1 MRLESKAMN
10 KNMEQ
15 ISVEHQFG
23 PFYDKSSKVLILGSI
38 PSPKSREQGFYYAH
52 PQNRF
57 WKIMERLFGTKLQT
71 IDEKKAFL
79 HKEHIALWDSIAS
92 CTIHGSADSAIENAT
107 ANDIKGLIEETRI
120 NAIFT
125 NGAKAHDIYMRYCL
139 KDTGMIPVKLPS
151 TSPANA
157 AYSLDR
163 LLESWKT
170 IQAILYS

>member
-1 MRLESKAMN
+1 
-10 KNMEQ
+10 MEELL
-15 ISVEHQFG
+15 IH
-23 PFYDKSSKVLILGSI
+23 PFPALYDEDSRILILGSF
-38 PSPKSREQGFYYAH
+38 PSVKSREEGFYYAH

-107 ANDIKGLIEETRI
+107 ANDIKGLVEKTRI
-120 NAIFT
+120 KTIFT

-157 AYSLDR
+157 AYSIDR
-163 LLESWKT
+163 LIESWEIVKHSLAD
-170 IQAILYS
+170 Q

>member
-1 MRLESKAMN
+1 
-10 KNMEQ
+10 MEELL
-15 ISVEHQFG
+15 IH
-23 PFYDKSSKVLILGSI
+23 PFPALYDEDSRILILGSF
-38 PSPKSREQGFYYAH
+38 PSVKSREEGFYYAH

-107 ANDIKGLIEETRI
+107 ANDIKGLIEKTRI

-139 KDTGMIPVKLPS
+139 KDTGMITVKLPS
-151 TSPANA
+151 TSPSNA
-157 AYSLDR
+157 AYSIDR

>member
-1 MRLESKAMN
+1 
-10 KNMEQ
+10 MEEQ
-15 ISVEHQFG
+15 LIH
-23 PFYDKSSKVLILGSI
+23 PFPALYDEDSRILILGSF
-38 PSPKSREQGFYYAH
+38 PSVKSREEGFYYAH

-57 WKIMERLFGTKLQT
+57 WKIMERLFGAKLQT

-107 ANDIKGLIEETRI
+107 ANDIKGLIGKTRI
-120 NAIFT
+120 KAIFT

-139 KDTGMIPVKLPS
+139 EDTGMIPVKLPS

-170 IQAILYS
+170 IQAILYP

>member
-1 MRLESKAMN
+1 
-10 KNMEQ
+10 MEELL
-15 ISVEHQFG
+15 IH
-23 PFYDKSSKVLILGSI
+23 PFPALYDEDSRILILGSF
-38 PSPKSREQGFYYAH
+38 PSVKSREEGFYYAH

-57 WKIMERLFGTKLQT
+57 WKILERLFGTKLQT

-92 CTIHGSADSAIENAT
+92 CAIHGSADSAIENAT
-107 ANDIKGLIEETRI
+107 ANDIKGLIEKTRI

>member
-1 MRLESKAMN
+1 
-10 KNMEQ
+10 MEELL
-15 ISVEHQFG
+15 IH
-23 PFYDKSSKVLILGSI
+23 PFPALYDEDSRILILGSF
-38 PSPKSREQGFYYAH
+38 PSVKSREEGFYYAH

-107 ANDIKGLIEETRI
+107 ANDIKGLIEKTRI

-139 KDTGMIPVKLPS
+139 KNTGMIPVKLPS

>member
-1 MRLESKAMN
+1 MR
-10 KNMEQ
+10 
-15 ISVEHQFG
+15 I
-23 PFYDKSSKVLILGSI
+23 
-38 PSPKSREQGFYYAH
+38 
-52 PQNRF
+52 
-57 WKIMERLFGTKLQT
+57 
-71 IDEKKAFL
+71 
-79 HKEHIALWDSIAS
+79 
-92 CTIHGSADSAIENAT
+92 ADSAIENAT
-107 ANDIKGLIEETRI
+107 ANDIKGLIEKTRI

>member
-1 MRLESKAMN
+1 
-10 KNMEQ
+10 MEELL
-15 ISVEHQFG
+15 IH
-23 PFYDKSSKVLILGSI
+23 PFPALYDEDSRILILGSF
-38 PSPKSREQGFYYAH
+38 PSVKSREEGFYYAH

-107 ANDIKGLIEETRI
+107 ANDIKGLIEKTRI

-125 NGAKAHDIYMRYCL
+125 NGAKAHDIYMRYCF

>member
-1 MRLESKAMN
+1 
-10 KNMEQ
+10 MEELL
-15 ISVEHQFG
+15 IH
-23 PFYDKSSKVLILGSI
+23 PFPALYDEDSRILILGSF
-38 PSPKSREQGFYYAH
+38 PSVKSREEGFYYAH

-57 WKIMERLFGTKLQT
+57 WKIMERLFGAKLQT

-107 ANDIKGLIEETRI
+107 ANDIKGLIEKTRI

>member
-1 MRLESKAMN
+1 
-10 KNMEQ
+10 MEELL
-15 ISVEHQFG
+15 IH
-23 PFYDKSSKVLILGSI
+23 PFPALYDEDSRILILGSF
-38 PSPKSREQGFYYAH
+38 PSVKSREEGFYYAH

-107 ANDIKGLIEETRI
+107 ANDIKGLIEKTRI

>member
-1 MRLESKAMN
+1 
-10 KNMEQ
+10 MEELL
-15 ISVEHQFG
+15 IH
-23 PFYDKSSKVLILGSI
+23 PFPALYDEDSRILILGSF
-38 PSPKSREQGFYYAH
+38 PSVKSREEGFYYAH

-107 ANDIKGLIEETRI
+107 ANDIRGLIEKTRI

>member
-1 MRLESKAMN
+1 
-10 KNMEQ
+10 MEELL
-15 ISVEHQFG
+15 IH
-23 PFYDKSSKVLILGSI
+23 PFPALYDEDSRILILGSF
-38 PSPKSREQGFYYAH
+38 PSVKSREEGFYYAH

-71 IDEKKAFL
+71 TDEKKAFL

-107 ANDIKGLIEETRI
+107 ANDIKGLIEKTRI

>member
-1 MRLESKAMN
+1 
-10 KNMEQ
+10 MEELL
-15 ISVEHQFG
+15 IH
-23 PFYDKSSKVLILGSI
+23 PFPALYDEDSRILILGSF
-38 PSPKSREQGFYYAH
+38 PSVKSREEGFYYAH

-57 WKIMERLFGTKLQT
+57 WRIMERLFGTKLQT

-107 ANDIKGLIEETRI
+107 ANDIKGLIEKTRI

-139 KDTGMIPVKLPS
+139 KNTGMIPVKLPS

>member
-1 MRLESKAMN
+1 
-10 KNMEQ
+10 MEELL
-15 ISVEHQFG
+15 IH
-23 PFYDKSSKVLILGSI
+23 PFPALYDEDSRILILGSF
-38 PSPKSREQGFYYAH
+38 PSVKSREEGFYYAH

-107 ANDIKGLIEETRI
+107 ANDIKGLIEKTRI
-120 NAIFT
+120 KAIFT